1 MKYTMWIMSSKRTVE
16 ADTPEDALCISL
28 LKTLSSAPVAFY
40 DSEHPESMKRPYDAE
55 KVDAVLS
62 NMWQEKML
70 AWIKS
75 FTIISN

>member
-1 MKYTMWIMSSKRTVE
+1 MKYTMWIMSNKRTVE

-40 DSEHPESMKRPYDAE
+40 EWTHPESMKRPYDV
-55 KVDAVLS
+55 KQVDEVLS
-62 NMWQEKML
+62 NMWQDKIV

-75 FTIISN
+75 FTIVSK